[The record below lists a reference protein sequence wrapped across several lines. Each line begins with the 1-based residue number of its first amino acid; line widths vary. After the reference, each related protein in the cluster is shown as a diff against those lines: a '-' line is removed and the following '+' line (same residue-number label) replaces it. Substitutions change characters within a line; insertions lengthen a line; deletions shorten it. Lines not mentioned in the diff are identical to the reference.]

1 MTLVQSHGIDYEG
14 NIWYLTVLWRRP
26 LNTRMKVS
34 VVCIVQYNI
43 LSDTIEELQ
52 AWVNILNPLW
62 HFICSV
68 KRQETIRNNNV
79 IPPPP
84 PPPLASPPPLRQTR
98 HKTNASVQ
106 RRSASRKKTITSS
119 SLPTSSANLATLE
132 SSTTAAD
139 CHREIINSFLS
150 SIGVKSRLDRFG
162 IAYLPMNKLQLQS
175 SSSSPSS
182 ARNSIEKM
190 NLLMVI
196 EAPPTQHTFKLYT
209 HFNATARHM
218 KRLTNSLLN
227 ENNEGPLFSSSNN
240 NGTNDANENKVL
252 HNLLQHGKHKALTLT
267 RICDERVK
275 FVLESKTCEITSTS
289 KLKGILNM
297 FVKVSYRMKKRIEA

>member
-1 MTLVQSHGIDYEG
+1 M
-14 NIWYLTVLWRRP
+14 
-26 LNTRMKVS
+26 
-34 VVCIVQYNI
+34 
-43 LSDTIEELQ
+43 
-52 AWVNILNPLW
+52 
-62 HFICSV
+62 

-98 HKTNASVQ
+98 HKTNASIQ
-106 RRSASRKKTITSS
+106 RRSASRKKPITSS

-175 SSSSPSS
+175 SSSPSS
-182 ARNSIEKM
+182 KRNSIDKM

-275 FVLESKTCEITSTS
+275 FVLESKSCEITSTS